1 MGLRYA
7 SLGEEAA
14 GGVMGGLLVTGEATA
29 GVGQGAECG
38 PWSNRSSDIE
48 SGQWW

>member
-1 MGLRYA
+1 MFLRYA

-14 GGVMGGLLVTGEATA
+14 GGVIGGLLVTGEATA

-38 PWSNRSSDIE
+38 PRSNGSLDIKR
-48 SGQWW
+48 GQWW